1 MKRKDWNRQAGT
13 GGEHTPYPAVPLEGV
28 PQLGVDLLLV
38 EVVDGEVKV
47 LAPAAG
53 HAHGGRL
60 AGVVGDADL
69 PLAAEPGRLLVLHR
83 LPRAPRR
90 RRQQLLPLP
99 SHPCLFP
106 SPLAPGA
113 VVGWFRMGFG
123 FELLWLWRREEDE
136 GKVMGWMRIVGF
148 MSWILKVKPRLDLT
162 CVWAGN
168 KEVVPELGPKQIK

>member
-69 PLAAEPGRLLVLHR
+69 PLAAEPVRLLVLRR

-106 SPLAPGA
+106 SPLGA
-113 VVGWFRMGFG
+113 VVVWFRMGFDFG
-123 FELLWLWRREEDE
+123 GEREEDE
-136 GKVMGWMRIVGF
+136 GERE
-148 MSWILKVKPRLDLT
+148 
-162 CVWAGN
+162 AGC
-168 KEVVPELGPKQIK
+168 